1 MDEVDILYDILMP
14 NVSTAEE
21 TVCTISPPL
30 VSSTPK
36 RKPTWTDL
44 EQSVLLEEVTKR
56 EKSLFGK
63 FKGCG
68 RGKKERETAWEDVAK
83 AVSQVGVY
91 VRTGKEAGKQY
102 ANLKCRAKDKISQ
115 MKRPKTGG
123 GPKPQSPTPIER
135 AVIDSMDGRPSLQ
148 GLDSGIDTGDVMDF
162 ESSVECNQSTSSSL
176 STTSS
181 TVPAPKTPIVSHC
194 GQSTSNKKQ
203 SLVDLQKQLLMKEME
218 KMEMEMEVMELKKEK
233 LKEEIHL
240 LKLKKEKLI
249 SEQ

>member
-1 MDEVDILYDILMP
+1 MAIYQVLYEFM
-14 NVSTAEE
+14 STVKKKKTTQKMTLSA
-21 TVCTISPPL
+21 
-30 VSSTPK
+30 
-36 RKPTWTDL
+36 
-44 EQSVLLEEVTKR
+44 SVLLH
-56 EKSLFGK
+56 
-63 FKGCG
+63 
-68 RGKKERETAWEDVAK
+68 
-83 AVSQVGVY
+83 
-91 VRTGKEAGKQY
+91 
-102 ANLKCRAKDKISQ
+102 KIGFYS
-115 MKRPKTGG
+115 
-123 GPKPQSPTPIER
+123 
-135 AVIDSMDGRPSLQ
+135 
-148 GLDSGIDTGDVMDF
+148 DVMDF